1 MVWLA
6 LGLAALFFGLA
17 FLISTETAL
26 RRTSG
31 ADRWTADE
39 KAAFDV
45 AGYVKLWRRFHFV
58 LAAVLVALAAVAA
71 AGIQEVG
78 AAIGLL
84 PLLGYTG
91 LIVAFRKFMPRRE
104 QTGLLVAGATM
115 ALTTVGVG
123 ILLFAGSRPSV
134 TSADGEGLHISG
146 MYGPELGW
154 SELQSCTA
162 LPLDSLPEIR
172 RRVHGF
178 ADGVRRKGRFSTAE
192 GERVTLLLDGTEGAC
207 VRIVPVAGPVI
218 YLGVADRLAAD
229 SLAAAW
235 ETLRTAP

>member
-17 FLISTETAL
+17 FLISDETAL
-26 RRTSG
+26 SRTSG
-31 ADRWTADE
+31 AERWTAEE

-45 AGYVKLWRRFHFV
+45 AGYVTLWRRFHFV
-58 LAAVLVALAAVAA
+58 LAAVLAAIAAVAA
-71 AGIQEVG
+71 AGMPHVG
-78 AAIGLL
+78 SAIGLL
-84 PLLGYTG
+84 PLVGYTG

-104 QTGLLVAGATM
+104 QTGLVVAGATL

-134 TSADGEGLHISG
+134 ASADGVGLHISG
-146 MYGPELGW
+146 MYGPELAW

-162 LPLDSLPEIR
+162 LPLDSLPSIR

-178 ADGVRRKGRFSTAE
+178 ADGLRRKGRFSTAE
-192 GERVTLLLDGTEGAC
+192 GERVTLLLDGTEGAL

-218 YLGVADRLAAD
+218 YLGVADALAAD